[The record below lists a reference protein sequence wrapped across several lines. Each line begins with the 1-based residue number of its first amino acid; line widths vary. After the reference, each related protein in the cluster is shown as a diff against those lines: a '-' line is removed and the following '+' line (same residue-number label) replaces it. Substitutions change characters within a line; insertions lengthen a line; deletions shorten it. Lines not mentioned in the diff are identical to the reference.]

1 MKKIFTT
8 LAIMAMAAAG
18 VSYAQA
24 YDGNASNN
32 QSNTEYI
39 IAAMITM
46 GMDIM
51 DMGTVTAAANKKQI
65 STITT

>member
-1 MKKIFTT
+1 MHRHTT
-8 LAIMAMAAAG
+8 EMHQTTKAIL
-18 VSYAQA
+18 
-24 YDGNASNN
+24 
-32 QSNTEYI
+32 NTNIITI

-51 DMGTVTAAANKKQI
+51 DMGTVTDTDTAAANKKQI

>member
-1 MKKIFTT
+1 MHRHTT
-8 LAIMAMAAAG
+8 EMHQTTKAIL
-18 VSYAQA
+18 
-24 YDGNASNN
+24 
-32 QSNTEYI
+32 NTNIITI